1 VENNEETSSGRG
13 RLLWYPHRPLSP
25 TPLFPMSPS
34 DLGTATNFGLL
45 AGSGITNVS
54 AETMITGDVGSSPTP
69 TVTGL
74 TASQVHGTLY
84 TKANAATAQAQVDLT
99 VGYNEA
105 AGAPCGTNLTA
116 RTWEV

>member
-1 VENNEETSSGRG
+1 VRITKKQVLAAVVFVVSASTAFANSAVSNVTI
-13 RLLWYPHRPLSP
+13 
-25 TPLFPMSPS
+25 

-105 AGAPCGTNLTA
+105 AGHRVAQI
-116 RTWEV
+116 